1 MTIRTLSVAP
11 RNRRLRRRSRPS
23 PAGPGGR
30 AVLRR
35 GLLGIAI
42 AAFSAAGATDAPDA
56 DAEEGAKARRGVSIE
71 TLESRAAQRFAR
83 ADADGDGRITPEEF
97 AAARMDRRG
106 RRGGE
111 EARRGGRRDDG
122 QRDRRRPRGPFG
134 LPFGEG
140 AFDAADA
147 DGDGKLS
154 REEWRELP
162 RAARSAA
169 RERMFARMDTNDDG
183 VLEAGELAPDL
194 ERLRALDVDG
204 DGRLTRRELREGRG
218 RGRNAK
224 APGDAAEG

>member
-11 RNRRLRRRSRPS
+11 RNRRLRRRSRP
-23 PAGPGGR
+23 GPTGPRAR

-56 DAEEGAKARRGVSIE
+56 AAEEGAKAKRGVSIE

-97 AAARMDRRG
+97 SAARMDRRG
-106 RRGGE
+106 RRGE

-134 LPFGEG
+134 EG

-147 DGDGKLS
+147 DGDGNLS
-154 REEWRELP
+154 REEWREFP
-162 RAARSAA
+162 RAARNAA
-169 RERMFARMDTNDDG
+169 RERMFARMDTNGDG
-183 VLEAGELAPDL
+183 VLEAGELAPDA
-194 ERLRALDVDG
+194 ERLRALDADG

-218 RGRNAK
+218 RGRKAK